1 MDPELA
7 AEIQTMIDAAISAA
21 VLTPRV
27 QQLEEALAELQGR
40 VYVIENAI
48 HTASTALDV

>member
-7 AEIQTMIDAAISAA
+7 AQIQAMIDAALAAA

-27 QQLEEALAELQGR
+27 QQLEEALVELQGR
-40 VYVIENAI
+40 VYDIETAI
-48 HTASTALDV
+48 HAASTALDV